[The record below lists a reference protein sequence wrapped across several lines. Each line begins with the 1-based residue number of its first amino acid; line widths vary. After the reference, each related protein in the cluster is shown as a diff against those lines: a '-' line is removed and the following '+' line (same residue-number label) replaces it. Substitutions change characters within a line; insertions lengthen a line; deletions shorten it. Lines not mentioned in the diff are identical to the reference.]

1 METFAEKVRS
11 GGGIRF
17 DPMLE
22 EKGGWVAGE
31 DPKRDEV
38 MAEAVIEE
46 LAQASEHTH
55 EGHFNPFREQY
66 GEILPTNLER
76 NFSGFLVRKDAITF
90 KVDPLKVK
98 ERIAFLKDQLLI
110 AKFVGPK
117 PTFQDMDQW
126 LEGLNQRIGDNV
138 LSFCMN
144 VGKGYFFLKGED
156 PDALNHALMLSPY
169 KSKWGTCMI
178 QSWVPGFDPDN
189 PSNLAF
195 PTWVALRRLP
205 FEHHNQAIDIAG
217 MLGEVIGIDTANE
230 SARDPR
236 FCVNLMVSKGWVTS
250 IDLETEDGSL
260 PPQKILVDYDKLPMR
275 CKVCHNWKHRVRD
288 CQELQRRPSRN
299 GRRINTAPHSY
310 KPDKGKSIEVDED
323 GFQPVKNRKK
333 NMRRNI
339 FEKGNPAGSTQQTNS
354 GYPDEQY
361 RAREGAQV
369 VAEELETPAEPL
381 GGQGTSVATMEQSL
395 PLETNSNRRSSQS
408 DPHPCSDNVIPQTGG
423 VDLAKSAVPSSEE
436 GRGDPTSTMLW
447 SPEKISRN
455 KRTLTERAETD
466 AASDTN
472 SEDGSEEDA
481 GEETDSEEDEGL
493 DDQAEEELDNPE
505 PATSVEEMAMDGEGD
520 EHTTEGRQSF
530 EGGSAEK
537 WQQDEQ
543 MAEASEATETGALD
557 SAPLNPGMLHTNHPT
572 QATGTQ

>member
-505 PATSVEEMAMDGEGD
+505 PATSAEEMAMDGEGD

>member
-1 METFAEKVRS
+1 M
-11 GGGIRF
+11 
-17 DPMLE
+17 
-22 EKGGWVAGE
+22 
-31 DPKRDEV
+31 
-38 MAEAVIEE
+38 
-46 LAQASEHTH
+46 
-55 EGHFNPFREQY
+55 
-66 GEILPTNLER
+66 
-76 NFSGFLVRKDAITF
+76 
-90 KVDPLKVK
+90 
-98 ERIAFLKDQLLI
+98 
-110 AKFVGPK
+110 
-117 PTFQDMDQW
+117 
-126 LEGLNQRIGDNV
+126 

-505 PATSVEEMAMDGEGD
+505 PATSAEEMAMDGEGD

-543 MAEASEATETGALD
+543 MAKASEATETGALD